1 MSIFLPESLKLF
13 LISIIST
20 SNSTL
25 RIASLGQAIM
35 QGSRPR
41 GIQAPLQIGLGVQL
55 HTKYASR
62 NLLDYLHSMG
72 FCCSYNEARKF
83 ERNAAIS
90 QGTDIPFSEKQFIQ
104 YLAGYVDHNICTLDG
119 NGTFHGNNCFSNTSN

>member
-1 MSIFLPESLKLF
+1 MCRFFLPESLKLF

-41 GIQAPLQIGLGVQL
+41 GIQAPFQIGLGVQL

-62 NLLDYLHSMG
+62 NLLDSLHSMG
-72 FCCSYNEARKF
+72 FCCSGNLKEMLLFLRELTSHFQKNSLF
-83 ERNAAIS
+83 NTQLTMLII
-90 QGTDIPFSEKQFIQ
+90 T
-104 YLAGYVDHNICTLDG
+104 YVSLTEMGL
-119 NGTFHGNNCFSNTSN
+119 FMAWE